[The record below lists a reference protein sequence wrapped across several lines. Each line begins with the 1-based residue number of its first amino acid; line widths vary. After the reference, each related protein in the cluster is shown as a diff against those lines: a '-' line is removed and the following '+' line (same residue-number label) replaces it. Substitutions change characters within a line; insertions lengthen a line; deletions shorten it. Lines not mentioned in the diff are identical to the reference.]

1 MLPSAR
7 LRYER
12 RAGSL
17 ALFRVG
23 TPSWEDRRRILREVP
38 WWLRNV
44 VVKVLLR
51 LRLRPVAARLF
62 GHEGPYD
69 PY

>member
-1 MLPSAR
+1 M
-7 LRYER
+7 
-12 RAGSL
+12 

-23 TPSWEDRRRILREVP
+23 KPSWEDRRRILREVP

-44 VVKVLLR
+44 VVKILLR
-51 LRLRPVAARLF
+51 LRLRAVASRLF